1 MQVTSTE
8 MIQDK
13 YIGLG
18 LAISSSLAIGDSLL
32 PVFITNS
39 PQGQVL

>member
-1 MQVTSTE
+1 VQVTSTE

-18 LAISSSLAIGDSLL
+18 LAISSSLAIGDFL
-32 PVFITNS
+32 PVFITNY